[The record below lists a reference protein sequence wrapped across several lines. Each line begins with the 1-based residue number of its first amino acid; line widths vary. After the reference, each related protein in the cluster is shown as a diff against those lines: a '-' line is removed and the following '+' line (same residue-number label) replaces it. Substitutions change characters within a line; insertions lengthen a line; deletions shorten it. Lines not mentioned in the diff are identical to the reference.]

1 MMTDSLGAAI
11 YDYSLSFALK
21 LTTCKSCMEVRYNLS
36 RAQPHASSY
45 LTSVDVWRMSRAC
58 EAAARQARH
67 TSILVWARENGNNSY
82 AGVILLPGGEEVFLA
97 HLAAEYLHLL
107 CITLGHWC

>member
-1 MMTDSLGAAI
+1 MTDSLGAAI

-82 AGVILLPGGEEVFLA
+82 ANPNSLRFIN
-97 HLAAEYLHLL
+97 AALIRIGCYSAARR
-107 CITLGHWC
+107 